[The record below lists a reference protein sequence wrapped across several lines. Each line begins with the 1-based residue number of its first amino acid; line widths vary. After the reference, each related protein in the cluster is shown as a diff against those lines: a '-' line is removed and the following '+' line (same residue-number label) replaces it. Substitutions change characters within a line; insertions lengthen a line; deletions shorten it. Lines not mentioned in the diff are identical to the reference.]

1 MIKYKFTENKL
12 YSQFFS
18 FEILDYYDSIA
29 TDENFEWIE
38 NYFNILM
45 KDENINTEKFNIHH
59 IRPCCTFKDK
69 EHKNRRETEKLGN
82 EFNGNLIK
90 LSIYNHF
97 FAHFYLWKIF
107 NNRDLKNAF
116 QRMCGQGKYINNL
129 TKEELNNIARLKE
142 NCAKK
147 NKTDKEKKEWVTNK
161 FVDLLESKY
170 GEIDTFEFCSDTG
183 AELDNST
190 IDKIVSYFPRKE
202 IRIYY
207 NINTY
212 DGKDIE
218 DFDTE
223 DLIQFY
229 DKLVKWLKYKE
240 SESHSK

>member
-1 MIKYKFTENKL
+1 MIKLKPKLVSVSLTTRVVVPDDLPEEELVKIAKKQIIENRLRDIEENVESIEEDTESPITEKEKKDWIINKFTEL
-12 YSQFFS
+12 
-18 FEILDYYDSIA
+18 LV
-29 TDENFEWIE
+29 T
-38 NYFNILM
+38 L
-45 KDENINTEKFNIHH
+45 KDT
-59 IRPCCTFKDK
+59 
-69 EHKNRRETEKLGN
+69 
-82 EFNGNLIK
+82 
-90 LSIYNHF
+90 
-97 FAHFYLWKIF
+97 
-107 NNRDLKNAF
+107 
-116 QRMCGQGKYINNL
+116 
-129 TKEELNNIARLKE
+129 
-142 NCAKK
+142 
-147 NKTDKEKKEWVTNK
+147 
-161 FVDLLESKY
+161 
-170 GEIDTFEFCSDTG
+170 EIDTFEFCSDTG